1 MLHSGKTLEQLSEG
15 LVTYLRAQLGN
26 RSIGYDT
33 PLTPMKGGYETHMY
47 RFRLSGVE
55 GELSR
60 PLALR
65 LFPPHHGPGRTV
77 WESTI
82 QNTLAGQGYPV
93 ARAYLTCTDVSILGG
108 VFFIMALLPG
118 ELMITLPFE
127 TVPGLLGE
135 SHAALHRVDPGPLAK
150 SLKEQGFDERAYRFA
165 RGLELLREARE
176 AAERY
181 PWLEASLDW
190 LVDHRPPEPERLSV
204 CHGDF
209 HPLNILVQD
218 GQITGVVDWAGFKI
232 ADPVLDIA
240 NTIVLSAI
248 PAKHL
253 FSLPGVDEFPQ
264 MYLDAYRAHRPLDLR
279 DLDYYQA
286 RRCIIALMEG
296 VRGHQVWQMPAV
308 VEDLIG
314 QVHNAT
320 GIRITPPSG
329 G

>member
-1 MLHSGKTLEQLSEG
+1 MLRSDKALKQLSDG
-15 LVTYLRAQLGN
+15 LITYLRAQLGN
-26 RSIGYDT
+26 TSIGYDS
-33 PLTPMKGGYETHMY
+33 PLTSMKGGYETHMY

-65 LFPPHHGPGRTV
+65 LYPPHDGPARAI
-77 WESTI
+77 WESTV
-82 QNTLAGQGYPV
+82 QNALADEGYPV
-93 ARAYLTCTDVSILGG
+93 ARAYLTCTDASILGG

-135 SHAALHRVDPGPLAK
+135 SHAALHRIDPGPLAR
-150 SLKEQGFDERAYRFA
+150 SLRKRGFDERAYRFG
-165 RGLELLREARE
+165 RGLEELGE
-176 AAERY
+176 AAGRY
-181 PWLEASLDW
+181 PWLGAGVDW
-190 LVDHRPPEPERLSV
+190 LVEHRPPEPERLSV

-209 HPLNILVQD
+209 HPLNILVQE
-218 GQITGVVDWAGFKI
+218 GQITGVVDWAGFMI

-279 DLDYYQA
+279 YLDYYQA

-296 VRGHQVWQMPAV
+296 ARGHQVWQMPAV

-320 GIRITPPSG
+320 GIRITPPGQS
-329 G
+329 